1 MAGSRSSKSDKA
13 LKKMLRMAQLITEVR
28 FLKERQTVE
37 FKTQKLK
44 VQKQYAKSRVRV
56 KMLEDLE
63 CDSVNPAISHNSK
76 IDIVYNP
83 VNNKNTEFG
92 MIPTKKDIMP
102 KKFEAHEQNVEAPQA
117 PVMSFHD
124 IKIGH
129 ECSGINAILPSAERT
144 HMQVVKDPAS
154 SRC

>member
-1 MAGSRSSKSDKA
+1 M
-13 LKKMLRMAQLITEVR
+13 
-28 FLKERQTVE
+28 E

-44 VQKQYAKSRVRV
+44 VEKQYAKSRVRV
-56 KMLEDLE
+56 KVLEDLE

-102 KKFEAHEQNVEAPQA
+102 KKFEAHEQA

-129 ECSGINAILPSAERT
+129 ECSGINAILPSAELT